1 MAYDI
6 DARGRSVDMT
16 AKWRAGVAG
25 IGVIAALTAGTG
37 AAAASSSGS
46 KPGSPGCEQVSVAVP
61 LTAGGPLDQR
71 VAGTLC
77 RPRGGARAIQILV
90 PGGTYDRTYWLRR
103 GGDGP
108 SFAETMVRGGYAVLA
123 IDRLGSGRSSWP
135 SGTAMRPDSHQAS
148 LLQVVLAARQ
158 GKLDGQRYRRVV
170 AVGNSVGSSIIRG
183 VQIRHPDALD
193 GIILTGESSTPNE
206 RAFEE
211 FAGAIH
217 PAAQDPRLASRK
229 LDEAYYTTRPG
240 TRTDWFYHRPGA
252 RPAVISRDEATK
264 EPDTFL
270 ESLPPVS
277 DNRLIRVPTMIM
289 VGQYD
294 RLLCGEGATDC
305 TSTAALQAQQKRWYP
320 NTPMEA
326 TLIPGTGHVLTLHRT
341 APASSAQALD
351 WVRRNIR

>member
-1 MAYDI
+1 
-6 DARGRSVDMT
+6 MT
-16 AKWRAGVAG
+16 AKWRAGTAG
-25 IGVIAALTAGTG
+25 MTVIAALAAGTG
-37 AAAASSSGS
+37 AAAADSG
-46 KPGSPGCEQVSVAVP
+46 PPRCEQISVAVP

-71 VAGTLC
+71 MAGTLC
-77 RPRGGARAIQILV
+77 RPRGAARAIQILV
-90 PGGTYDRTYWLRR
+90 PGGTYDRSYWLRR

-123 IDRLGSGRSSWP
+123 VDRLGSGRSSWP
-135 SGTAMRPDSHQAS
+135 SGAVLRPDSHQAS
-148 LLQVVLAARQ
+148 LHQVVLAARQ
-158 GKLDGQRYRRVV
+158 GKLDGRRYTRVV
-170 AVGNSVGSSIIRG
+170 GVGNSIGSSIIRG

-217 PAAQDPRLASRK
+217 PAAQDPRLAARR

-240 TRTDWFYHRPGA
+240 TRGDWFYHRPGA
-252 RPAVISRDEATK
+252 RPAVIAHDEATK

-289 VGQYD
+289 VGQHD

-305 TSTAALQAQQKRWYP
+305 TSTAALRAQQKRWYP
-320 NTPMEA
+320 DTPLEA
-326 TLIPGTGHVLTLHRT
+326 TVIPGTGHVLTLHRT

-351 WVRRNIR
+351 WVRRNLG

>member
-1 MAYDI
+1 
-6 DARGRSVDMT
+6 MT

-25 IGVIAALTAGTG
+25 TSMIAALTAGTG
-37 AAAASSSGS
+37 PATAGSGA
-46 KPGSPGCEQVSVAVP
+46 GSPGCEQVSVAVP

-77 RPRGGARAIQILV
+77 RPRGGAQAIQILV
-90 PGGTYDRTYWLRR
+90 PGGTYDRSYWLRR
-103 GGDGP
+103 GGNGP

-135 SGTAMRPDSHQAS
+135 AGTAMRPDSHQAS
-148 LLQVVLAARQ
+148 LRQVVLAARQ
-158 GKLDGQRYRRVV
+158 GTLDGQRYRRVV
-170 AVGNSVGSSIIRG
+170 AVGNSVGSTIIRG

-240 TRTDWFYHRPGA
+240 TRADWFYHRPGA
-252 RPAVISRDEATK
+252 RAAVISRDEATK

-270 ESLPPVS
+270 ESLPPVT

-320 NTPMEA
+320 DTPLEA

-351 WVRRNIR
+351 WVRRNVR